1 MQVQYINLFNQA
13 KQYRSNSPV
22 LAGIVL
28 LLILVL
34 LPLVIFLALS
44 ALVVIMVYAKAKTF
58 FRSLTR
64 REGQPRIKV
73 TRNGKTPEPEYADY
87 EIIEE
92 HTGGNVD

>member
-22 LAGIVL
+22 LSGIIL

-34 LPLVIFLALS
+34 LPLVIIFALGALALF
-44 ALVVIMVYAKAKTF
+44 MVYAKAKTF

-64 REGQPRIKV
+64 NENNPRIKV
-73 TRNGKTPEPEYADY
+73 SRSGKAPEPEYADY

-92 HTGGNVD
+92 QVGGKVD

>member
-13 KQYRSNSPV
+13 KQYRTSSP
-22 LAGIVL
+22 LLSGIVL

-34 LPLVIFLALS
+34 LPLVIVIALCALALF
-44 ALVVIMVYAKAKTF
+44 MVYAKTKTF

-64 REGQPRIKV
+64 SGKAPRIKV
-73 TRNGKTPEPEYADY
+73 TRSRKAGEPEYASY

-92 HTGGNVD
+92 HTNQKVD

>member
-22 LAGIVL
+22 LSGIIL

-34 LPLVIFLALS
+34 LPLVIIFALGALA
-44 ALVVIMVYAKAKTF
+44 IFMVYAKAKTF

-64 REGQPRIKV
+64 KEGGPHIKV
-73 TRNGKTPEPEYADY
+73 TRTGKAPKPEYADY

-92 HTGGNVD
+92 HTHTKVD